1 MTPIMAPAG
10 ALAHGIHR
18 VNYANGF
25 GSGSVRL
32 HRMRAHARFLGLA
45 LMAATVFARAAIAQG
60 GPPFLSDDPDT
71 PGNHHWEVNL
81 GFLGERSPA
90 GGAYQV
96 PDIDLNFGLGH
107 PIQLK
112 FELPLAVTETRGS
125 SGHVNAGLGNSL
137 LGVKYRFYAHH
148 SKHEKEEPR
157 AERESNFALSVY
169 PQLALNNPTNSV
181 ARQIVD
187 PGPEALLPMEAKSI
201 LGPIR
206 ISAEVGYWLTKG
218 DVPNSWIRGAVVG
231 HEFKKDTE
239 LYMEIYDQRDVS
251 GKPRMGETS
260 VGLGGRVPI
269 VPSGMFRLIGM
280 GGHDVASSPNG
291 RSAWIAY
298 VGIQFLSDKRRR
310 RSSDV
315 DDSDLP

>member
-1 MTPIMAPAG
+1 MT
-10 ALAHGIHR
+10 LR
-18 VNYANGF
+18 T
-25 GSGSVRL
+25 RWL
-32 HRMRAHARFLGLA
+32 WLA
-45 LMAATVFARAAIAQG
+45 LTAMTFFSRAAMAQG

-81 GFLGERSPA
+81 GFLGERGPE
-90 GGAYQV
+90 GGGYQV
-96 PDIDLNFGLGH
+96 PNIDINFGLGNAL
-107 PIQLK
+107 QLK
-112 FELPLAVTETRGS
+112 FELPLAVTESRGPA
-125 SGHVNAGLGNSL
+125 GQVYGGLGNSL

-148 SKHEKEEPR
+148 TRREKEQPP

-187 PGPEALLPMEAKSI
+187 PGPEALLPLEAKVI

-206 ISAEVGYWLTKG
+206 ISGEIGYWLTKG
-218 DVPNSWIRGAVVG
+218 DVPNSWIHGVVMG

-239 LYMEIYDQRDVS
+239 LYMEVYDQREAS
-251 GKPRMGETS
+251 GKPRVAETS
-260 VGLGGRVPI
+260 VGLGGRMPI
-269 VPSGMFRLIGM
+269 VQSGRFRLIGM
-280 GGHDVASSPNG
+280 GGHDVATYPGG

-298 VGIQFLSDKRRR
+298 IGIQFLSDKHRR

-315 DDSDLP
+315 DDSDAP

>member
-1 MTPIMAPAG
+1 MTP
-10 ALAHGIHR
+10 
-18 VNYANGF
+18 Y
-25 GSGSVRL
+25 
-32 HRMRAHARFLGLA
+32 ARFPWLA
-45 LMAATVFARAAIAQG
+45 LMAMMVFSRAAMAQG

-71 PGNHHWEVNL
+71 PGNHHWEVNM
-81 GFLGERSPA
+81 GFLGERSRA

-96 PDIDLNFGLGH
+96 PDIDINFGLGH

-112 FELPLAVTETRGS
+112 FELPLAVTEARGPT
-125 SGHVNAGLGNSL
+125 GHVDAGLGNSL
-137 LGVKYRFYAHH
+137 LGIKYRFYAHH
-148 SKHEKEEPR
+148 SKHEKEEPPR
-157 AERESNFALSVY
+157 ERESNFALSVY
-169 PQLALNNPTNSV
+169 PQLALNNPTASV
-181 ARQIVD
+181 ARGIVD
-187 PGPEALLPMEAKSI
+187 PGPEALLPLEAKAI

-251 GKPRMGETS
+251 GKPRIAQTS

-269 VPSGMFRLIGM
+269 VPSGMFRLIAM
-280 GGHDVASSPNG
+280 GGHDFAGTASG
-291 RSAWIAY
+291 RSSWIAY

-310 RSSDV
+310 HSSDV
-315 DDSDLP
+315 DELDLP